1 MTLPSAD
8 EVVLTASGRVH
19 VTLIDMN
26 GSGGRRDGSVGF
38 VVDEPRLVLAFRH
51 CDRPAVI
58 GDDDGSVARE
68 VRRVGALVGLTS
80 PVAVEVRSTIPR
92 HVGLGSGTQ
101 LRMAVAAGLAHLAGE
116 APEPERLTALSGRGG
131 TSGIGVHGFFHG
143 GFLVDAGHRVTD
155 KDAFLPSRFAV
166 GVEPPKLL
174 FAHRPPRDWRILL
187 VLPDG
192 PHGLSGASERD
203 FMAGNTPVDRGE
215 THTAGHLVLMGLMAA
230 VAEQDLP
237 GFGAALTAL
246 QDTAW
251 KARHWRRAEL
261 RDWRPA
267 LDVLVSAGVAGAGLS
282 STGPL
287 LYGVYDGSRLN
298 GADLV
303 AEVGESLASRGYR
316 CRWITTAGFGQP
328 ATVDVKTEAGAVE
341 W

>member
-1 MTLPSAD
+1 MNLPLTD
-8 EVVLTASGRVH
+8 EVVVTASGRVH

-38 VVDEPRLVLAFRH
+38 VVDEPRLVLAFGH
-51 CDRPAVI
+51 SDQPVVI

-68 VRRVGALVGLTS
+68 VRRVGALVGLAR
-80 PVAVEVRSTIPR
+80 PAAVEVRGTIPK

-101 LRMAVAAGLAHLAGE
+101 LRMAVAVGLAHLAGE
-116 APEPERLTALSGRGG
+116 AVDPGRVTALSGRGG
-131 TSGIGVHGFFHG
+131 TSGIGVHGFFRG
-143 GFLVDAGHRVTD
+143 GFLVDAGHRVAE

-166 GVEPPKLL
+166 GVEPAKLL
-174 FAHRPPRDWRILL
+174 FAHRPPPHWRILL

-192 PHGLSGASERD
+192 PHGLSGGSERD
-203 FMAGNTPVDRGE
+203 FMADNTPVDLGE

-230 VAEQDLP
+230 LAEGDLP
-237 GFGAALTAL
+237 AFGAALTAL

-251 KARHWRRAEL
+251 KARHWQRAEL

-267 LDVLVSAGVAGAGLS
+267 LDVLLSAGVAGAGLS

-287 LYGVYDGSRLN
+287 LYGVYDGSRL
-298 GADLV
+298 GGTDLV
-303 AEVGESLASRGYR
+303 AEVGESLNRRGYR
-316 CRWITTAGFGQP
+316 CRWITTTDFGQP